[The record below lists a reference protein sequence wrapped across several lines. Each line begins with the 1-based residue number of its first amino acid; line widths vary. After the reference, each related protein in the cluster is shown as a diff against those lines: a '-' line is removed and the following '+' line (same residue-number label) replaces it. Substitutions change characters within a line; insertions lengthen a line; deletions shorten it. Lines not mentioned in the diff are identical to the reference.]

1 MQTLA
6 NLKAKLIVLT
16 GTSIGEVLF
25 DWQEYLNEVR
35 TKTYPVV
42 LWSLNNAKFKND
54 IRTSTIQK
62 VKPLTL
68 NVFAINSFDALTQDK
83 ITVWDTLEG
92 YFNIYLNKMNE
103 TTGISIENINEIDG
117 EYFPEGLLSVDS
129 ELGIG
134 YKITLKIY
142 C

>member
-1 MQTLA
+1 MLLSA
-6 NLKAKLIVLT
+6 LKTKLVVVT

-42 LWSLNNAKFKND
+42 LWSLSGAKFTKD
-54 IRTSTIQK
+54 ARTATIQK
-62 VKPLTL
+62 TKLLTL
-68 NVFAINSFDALTQDK
+68 TVFAINSYDINTQDK

-92 YFNIYLNKMNE
+92 YFDIYLNAMNN
-103 TTGISIENINEIDG
+103 TAGIQITNIDRIEG

-129 ELGIG
+129 EVGIG
-134 YKITLKIY
+134 CSVTLKMF

>member
-1 MQTLA
+1 MLLSA
-6 NLKAKLIVLT
+6 LKAKLVIVT

-42 LWSLNNAKFKND
+42 LWSLSGAKFSKD
-54 IRTSTIQK
+54 IRTDTIQK
-62 VKPLTL
+62 IKLLTL
-68 NVFAINSFDALTQDK
+68 TVFAINAYDINTQDK

-92 YFNIYLNKMNE
+92 YFDVYLNAIHA
-103 TTGISIENINEIDG
+103 TAGLSIVGVDALEG

-129 ELGIG
+129 EIGIG
-134 YKITLKIY
+134 YKVTLKMW